1 MAIGKAPEGYGM
13 TRNIEG
19 PTKWYP
25 GPPVGEGGRIVSV
38 SMSEDLFSK
47 LTTIAK
53 MGGKT
58 LGCVVRGAFE
68 EYAKKLIEDE
78 DPEFLQEVK
87 DLAIRLDSYSSSSNL
102 RESKSSG
109 SRQIA
114 RGW

>member
-1 MAIGKAPEGYGM
+1 MLF
-13 TRNIEG
+13 RS
-19 PTKWYP
+19 
-25 GPPVGEGGRIVSV
+25 RIVSV

-87 DLAIRLDSYSSSSNL
+87 DLAIRLDRYSSSSNL
-102 RESKSSG
+102 RESK
-109 SRQIA
+109 
-114 RGW
+114 

>member
-1 MAIGKAPEGYGM
+1 MAIGKAPEGYGI

-78 DPEFLQEVK
+78 DPEFLQEVE
-87 DLAIRLDSYSSSSNL
+87 DLVARLDRYSSSSNP
-102 RESKSSG
+102 RESE
-109 SRQIA
+109 
-114 RGW
+114 